1 MRIVLAA
8 LLIALGPVTAEARED
23 PISTGLFSSTAL
35 SGYDA
40 VAYFEAGTP
49 TEGSRD
55 HTVEWRGAT
64 WRFASEAN
72 RARFEA
78 DPEAFAPAYG
88 GYCAWAVA
96 QGYTAKSDPTAWKIV
111 EERLYLNYSHAV
123 QRQWEED
130 IPGNIRKADGNW
142 PGVLD

>member
-1 MRIVLAA
+1 MRLALTTWMILFA
-8 LLIALGPVTAEARED
+8 ATAARAADD

-40 VAYFEAGTP
+40 VAYFEEGRPAL
-49 TEGSRD
+49 GSRG
-55 HTVEWRGAT
+55 HSFEWRGAT
-64 WRFASEAN
+64 WRFTSAE
-72 RARFEA
+72 RRDRFAES
-78 DPEAFAPAYG
+78 PERFAPAYG

-111 EERLYLNYSHAV
+111 DDRLYLNYSRAV

-130 IPGNIRKADGNW
+130 IPGNIRKADANW